1 MNVYNCNHLMP
12 TGALDSLSEGTVV
25 KKDVFRDSAL
35 KRKAGEAKVSWK
47 NNTKT
52 GENKWFF
59 HKLCF

>member
-1 MNVYNCNHLMP
+1 MP

-47 NNTKT
+47 NNTRQERT
-52 GENKWFF
+52 NGFSTSYAF
-59 HKLCF
+59 RYIFVSYH